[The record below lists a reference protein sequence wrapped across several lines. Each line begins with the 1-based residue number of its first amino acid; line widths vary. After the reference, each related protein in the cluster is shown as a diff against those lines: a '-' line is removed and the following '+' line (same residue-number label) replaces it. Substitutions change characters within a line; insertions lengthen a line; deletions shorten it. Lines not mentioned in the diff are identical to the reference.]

1 MTCIRHSSVPVSALL
16 LMAMN
21 AWAADAQDALMPLGP
36 QAAHI
41 DTLWQVLLWACLVFG
56 VLIVIALACAL
67 WRAPRSDETTPTQQ
81 TPPGPLQKLSEYVV
95 TGAMVASIIGLL
107 GLTVASVMTDRA
119 LAGLSEERAINVKIT
134 SHNWWWEITYDDTRP
149 SRTFTTA
156 NELHIPAGRSVVAT
170 LESDDVIHSFWVPN
184 LHGKRDLIPGRTSKI
199 KFRADQPGTFRGQ
212 CAEFCGY
219 QHAHMAL
226 LVIAE
231 PADAYEKWADQQ
243 RASANSPADEQKKHG
258 ESLFLSS
265 RCAMCHSIQGTSAN
279 GKVAPDLTHV
289 GSRRYIAAGTLVNG
303 PAQLAAWISDP
314 QRYKPGANMPAS
326 SFSSED
332 LQALVTYLQSLT

>member
-1 MTCIRHSSVPVSALL
+1 MKRMHHGSLCLSALS
-16 LMAMN
+16 LMARN
-21 AWAADAQDALMPLGP
+21 ASAADSQDALMPFGV

-41 DTLWQVLLWACLVFG
+41 HDLWQVLLWACMVFG
-56 VLIVIALACAL
+56 VLIVIAVTVAL
-67 WRAPRSDETTPTQQ
+67 WRATRSSETTPAEPTPGLQ
-81 TPPGPLQKLSEYVV
+81 TLSQYVV
-95 TGAMVASIIGLL
+95 TSALVVSIIGLL

-119 LAGLSEERAINVKIT
+119 LAGLSEERPVNVKIT
-134 SHNWWWEITYDDTRP
+134 SHNWWWEITYEDAQP
-149 SRTFTTA
+149 SRTFMTA
-156 NELHIPAGRSVVAT
+156 NELHIPAGRPVIAT

-184 LHGKRDLIPGRTSKI
+184 LHGKRDLIPGRTAKI
-199 KFRADQPGTFRGQ
+199 KFRADSPGSYRGQ

-231 PADAYEKWADQQ
+231 PAEAYEKWADRQ
-243 RASANSPADEQKKHG
+243 RASANTPAEEQKKHG

-289 GSRRYIAAGTLVNG
+289 GSRRYIAAGTLLNG
-303 PAQLAAWISDP
+303 PSQLAAWISDP
-314 QRYKPGANMPAS
+314 QRYKPGANMPGTT
-326 SFSSED
+326 FSSED

>member
-1 MTCIRHSSVPVSALL
+1 MNNIHRSLWLSSLL
-16 LMAMN
+16 LMTWD
-21 AWAADAQDALMPLGP
+21 AWAADSQDALMPLGP

-41 DTLWQVLLWACLVFG
+41 HELWQVLLWACMVFG
-56 VLIVIALACAL
+56 VLIVIALAFAL
-67 WRAPRSDETTPTQQ
+67 WRAPRSDETTPSEG
-81 TPPGPLQKLSEYVV
+81 TPGIGLQKLSQYVV
-95 TGAMVASIIGLL
+95 TGAVVASIIGLL

-119 LAGLSEERAINVKIT
+119 LAGLPEERAVNVKIT
-134 SHNWWWEITYDDTRP
+134 SHNWWWEITYDDAQP

-156 NELHIPAGRSVVAT
+156 NELHVPAGRPVVAT

-199 KFRADQPGTFRGQ
+199 KFRADSPGAYRGQ

-231 PADAYEKWADQQ
+231 PASAYEKWADRQ
-243 RASANSPADEQKKHG
+243 RASANAPADEQKKHG

-265 RCAMCHSIQGTSAN
+265 RCAMCHSVQGTSAN

-289 GSRRYIAAGTLVNG
+289 GSRRYIAAGTLLNG

-314 QRYKPGANMPAS
+314 QRYKPGANMPAT

>member
-1 MTCIRHSSVPVSALL
+1 MNSIRRIGLFLPSLL
-16 LMAMN
+16 LITRN
-21 AWAADAQDALMPLGP
+21 ALAADTQDALMPFGV

-41 DTLWQVLLWACLVFG
+41 HDLWQILLWACMVFG
-56 VLIVIALACAL
+56 ILIVIAVTVAL
-67 WRAPRSDETTPTQQ
+67 WRAPRSSETTP
-81 TPPGPLQKLSEYVV
+81 PESMPGLQKSSQYVV
-95 TGAMVASIIGLL
+95 TCALGVSIIGLL

-119 LAGLSEERAINVKIT
+119 LAGLSEERVVNIKIT
-134 SHNWWWEITYDDTRP
+134 SHNWWWEITYEDAQA

-156 NELHIPAGRSVVAT
+156 NELHVPAGRPVVAT

-199 KFRADQPGTFRGQ
+199 KFRADRPGTYRGQ

-226 LVIAE
+226 LVVAE
-231 PADAYEKWADQQ
+231 PAEAYEKWADQQ
-243 RASANSPADEQKKHG
+243 RASAHAPADEQRKHG

-279 GKVAPDLTHV
+279 GKIAPDLTHV
-289 GSRRYIAAGTLVNG
+289 GSRRYIAAGTLLNG
-303 PAQLAAWISDP
+303 SAQLAAWISDP
-314 QRYKPGANMPAS
+314 QRYKPGCNMPGT